1 MSNDPSTG
9 NANAGAT
16 ESPPPIQPE
25 NQNEDYYLNNCPIEM
40 ASICV
45 KLLIDILVQ
54 LGLCQT
60 ITDVPTQIATLL

>member
-1 MSNDPSTG
+1 
-9 NANAGAT
+9 
-16 ESPPPIQPE
+16 
-25 NQNEDYYLNNCPIEM
+25 M

-60 ITDVPTQIATLL
+60 IHDVPTQIATLLQKCNKKSDQTVEQEILDKYLTHAK